1 MAESKFPKSPW
12 REKARKRL
20 ENRDMLD
27 FSFSVAIRI
36 LTLMKK
42 NGLTQ
47 KELAEKLSVTP
58 QYLSKYLKGNTA
70 PNFRLIKS
78 ASRFFGEEIVTVT
91 KEEPTIKT
99 KVTAKKD
106 LRPYISNNLGNIH
119 SLQDFPWAKDIQWNR
134 KRTQY
139 TPNC

>member
-12 REKARKRL
+12 RENARKRQ

-36 LTLMKK
+36 LSLMKK
-42 NGLTQ
+42 RGINQ

-58 QYLSKYLKGNTA
+58 QYLSKYLKGSTA

-78 ASRFFGEEIVTVT
+78 ASRYFGEEIVIVS
-91 KEEPTIKT
+91 EEEIIESKRI
-99 KVTAKKD
+99 TAKQE
-106 LRPYISNNLGNIH
+106 LQPYLSSNPEEFYGLTDPSWN
-119 SLQDFPWAKDIQWNR
+119 KTQWNR
-134 KRTQY
+134 KSTEY
-139 TPNC
+139 NKPNC